1 MQEAEQNYGRMIIR
15 RIKRRIPV
23 SNGSK
28 RRWLRPVFILFFCLA
43 FAGLIVFANF
53 YNNCRKVVNAHLQS
67 ERWSLPSTIYA
78 DAPMLYAGMP
88 LKQSWLVEYLQR
100 INYQKT
106 DEALPQTGQYAV
118 LKKGLAFRKRALFM
132 KQPRLPA
139 VLVSFDNV
147 GVASIT
153 NLDSKEDLPAFD
165 LEPAAISSLFGS
177 EWEKRTL
184 VRYGDLPPHLIKAVL
199 AIEDRRFYQHSGI
212 DPKAI
217 LRAIVNDVF
226 GKKQLQG
233 GSTITQQLVKNFYL
247 TPQRTLRRKISEAMM
262 AFIMEQ
268 KQTKNEILEMYL
280 NEIYLGQRGAMSIN
294 GVGEASLLF
303 FRKDVQ
309 HISVPEAAFLAGLI
323 QAPNS
328 YNPYK
333 NPAQARSRRD
343 TVLLAMKNTGALKP
357 DEYAKYVKVPLVV
370 HPYDARINLAP
381 YFGDVVKSQLLDK
394 YKEETI
400 YTQNLHVFT
409 TLDLDMQ
416 RLAEEVLF
424 KGLNEIDKVRFKR
437 TKQNVQGCL
446 IAIEPQT
453 GYIRAFVGGRS
464 YSKSQFDRIS
474 QASRQPG
481 SIFKPVVYAAA
492 MEKAFQQKQS
502 RVFTPASIVVDEPWI
517 LHYSNQT
524 WEPKNY
530 DGQYHGTTTLRNAL
544 AQSMNVATA
553 KLAIDVGLKDIADLG
568 KKLGFTSVKPYPSL
582 ALGAFEVS
590 PWQVAT
596 AYTVFANGGV
606 KTELRTV
613 QRVTGADGKT
623 LERSQI
629 GVERILH
636 PQTAYIITD
645 MMETV
650 ISSGTGAPVRKW
662 GFTRPAAGKTGTTDE
677 YRDAW
682 FVGYTP
688 NLLCVVWTGYD
699 DNTPIKM
706 TGAQAALPIWV
717 QFMKKALQSMPSEEF
732 ASPQGVS
739 VRMIDPLTGQL
750 ATEDCPSAIPEKF
763 VVGTEP
769 SQTCEEHGSRWWDI
783 FG

>member
-1 MQEAEQNYGRMIIR
+1 MWEAAVNFVRMMIR
-15 RIKRRIPV
+15 RVKRLVPA
-23 SNGSK
+23 SNGS
-28 RRWLRPVFILFFCLA
+28 RGWLKAVFFLFVCFTIVA
-43 FAGLIVFANF
+43 LIFTFQLYFSCKKIVD
-53 YNNCRKVVNAHLQS
+53 AHLKTD
-67 ERWSLPSTIYA
+67 RWSLPSTIYA
-78 DAPMLYAGMP
+78 DAPMLYEGMP
-88 LKQSWLVEYLQR
+88 LKEAWLVEYLQR
-100 INYQKT
+100 LNYQKT
-106 DEALPQTGQYAV
+106 TDSSPGTAQFAV
-118 LKKGLAFRKRALFM
+118 LKNGIAFKKRALF
-132 KQPRLPA
+132 KTQSKIAP
-139 VLVSFDNV
+139 VLIQFEKDGISKILNVDN
-147 GVASIT
+147 
-153 NLDSKEDLPAFD
+153 KEELPAFD

-184 VRYGDLPPHLIKAVL
+184 IQFQDLPKPLVQAVI
-199 AIEDRRFYQHSGI
+199 AIEDRRFYQHGAI
-212 DPKAI
+212 DVKAI
-217 LRAIVNDVF
+217 VRAIVNDLM
-226 GKKQLQG
+226 GRKQLQG

-247 TPQRTLRRKISEAMM
+247 TPARTIRRKLSEAMM
-262 AFIMEQ
+262 AWIMERRQ
-268 KQTKNEILEMYL
+268 SKDEILEMYL

-309 HISVPEAAFLAGLI
+309 HITTPEAALLAGLI
-323 QAPNS
+323 QAPNL

-333 NPAQARSRRD
+333 NPVQARSRRD
-343 TVLLAMKNTGALKP
+343 TVLLAMKNTGALSDK
-357 DEYAKYVKVPLVV
+357 EYEQHVKVPLVV
-370 HPYDARINLAP
+370 HPYDARVNLAP

-394 YKEETI
+394 YKEDTI
-400 YTQNLHVFT
+400 YTQNLHIFT

-416 RLAEEVLF
+416 RYAEESLS
-424 KGLNEIDKVRFKR
+424 KGLAEIDKLRFKR
-437 TKQNVQGCL
+437 TKQNAQGCL

-474 QASRQPG
+474 KASRQPG
-481 SIFKPVVYAAA
+481 SVFKPVVYATAL
-492 MEKAFQQKQS
+492 EQAFAGKS
-502 RVFTPASIVVDEPWI
+502 RVFTPATIVVDEPWT
-517 LHYSNQT
+517 LHYANQT

-530 DGQYHGTTTLRNAL
+530 DGQYHGSTTLRNAL

-553 KLAIDVGLKDIADLG
+553 KLAMDVGLKEIANLG
-568 KKLGFTSVKPYPSL
+568 KNLGFESVKPFPSL

-596 AYTVFANGGV
+596 AFTVFANGGV

-613 QRVTGADGKT
+613 KKVAGADGKT

-629 GVERILH
+629 EVERVLH
-636 PQTAYIITD
+636 PQTAYILTD

-650 ISSGTGAPVRKW
+650 LSSGTGAPVRRW

-706 TGAQAALPIWV
+706 TGAQAALPIWA
-717 QFMKKALQSMPSEEF
+717 QFMKKAVQNLPAEDF
-732 ASPQGVS
+732 ASPQGV
-739 VRMIDPLTGQL
+739 VVVMIDPMTGQL
-750 ATEDCPSAIPEKF
+750 ATEDCPSAVPEKF
-763 VVGTEP
+763 VSGTEP
-769 SQTCEEHGSRWWDI
+769 TQTCQEHSSHWWKI

>member
-1 MQEAEQNYGRMIIR
+1 MWEAAVNFVRMMIR
-15 RIKRRIPV
+15 RVTRIVP
-23 SNGSK
+23 SSRGSS
-28 RRWLRPVFILFFCLA
+28 RWLKAFFYLFVCFVIVVLVFTLQLYFSCRN
-43 FAGLIVFANF
+43 IVD
-53 YNNCRKVVNAHLQS
+53 AHLKTD
-67 ERWSLPSTIYA
+67 RWSLPSTIYA
-78 DAPMLYAGMP
+78 DAPMLYEGMP
-88 LKQSWLVEYLQR
+88 LKQAWLVEYLQR
-100 INYQKT
+100 LNYQKT
-106 DEALPQTGQYAV
+106 EDASPEIAQFAV
-118 LKKGLAFRKRALFM
+118 LKNGIAFRKRALF
-132 KQPRLPA
+132 KTQSAIPP
-139 VLVSFDNV
+139 VLVQFDKDGISKIIN
-147 GVASIT
+147 IT
-153 NLDSKEDLPAFD
+153 GKDELAAFE

-184 VRYGDLPPHLIKAVL
+184 IQFNELPKHLTQAVVS
-199 AIEDRRFYQHSGI
+199 IEDRRFYQHGGI
-212 DPKAI
+212 DFKAI
-217 LRAIVNDVF
+217 VRAIVNDVM
-226 GKKQLQG
+226 GRKQLQG

-247 TPQRTLRRKISEAMM
+247 TPARTIRRKLSEAMM
-262 AFIMEQ
+262 AWIMERR
-268 KQTKNEILEMYL
+268 QTKNEILEMYL

-303 FRKDVQ
+303 FRKDVT
-309 HISVPEAAFLAGLI
+309 HITVPEAAMLAGLI
-323 QAPNS
+323 QAPNY

-333 NPAQARSRRD
+333 NPSQARSRRD
-343 TVLLAMKNTGALKP
+343 TVLLAMKNTGALS
-357 DEYAKYVKVPLVV
+357 DEEYEKYVKVPMVV
-370 HPYDARINLAP
+370 HPFDARINLAP

-394 YKEETI
+394 YKEEMI
-400 YTQNLHVFT
+400 YTQNLHIFT

-416 RLAEEVLF
+416 RYAEESLS
-424 KGLNEIDKVRFKR
+424 KGLDDIDKLRFKR
-437 TKQNVQGCL
+437 TKQNAQGCL

-453 GYIRAFVGGRS
+453 GYIRAFIGGRS

-474 QASRQPG
+474 SANRQPG
-481 SIFKPVVYAAA
+481 SVFKPVVYATAL
-492 MEKAFQQKQS
+492 EQAFAQKS
-502 RVFTPASIVVDEPWI
+502 RVYTPATIVVDEPWT
-517 LHYSNQT
+517 LHYANQT

-530 DGQYHGTTTLRNAL
+530 DGQYHGSTTLRNAL

-553 KLAIDVGLKDIADLG
+553 KLAMDVGLKEIAGLG
-568 KKLGFTSVKPYPSL
+568 KKLGFESVKPYPSL

-596 AYTVFANGGV
+596 AFTVFANGGV

-613 QRVTGADGKT
+613 KKVTGADGKT

-629 GVERILH
+629 EVEKVLH
-636 PQTAYIITD
+636 PQTAYILTD

-650 ISSGTGAPVRKW
+650 ISSGTGAPVRRW

-717 QFMKKALQSMPSEEF
+717 QFMKKATQNLPAEDF
-732 ASPQGVS
+732 ASPQGV
-739 VRMIDPLTGQL
+739 VIAMIDPMTGQL
-750 ATEDCPSAIPEKF
+750 ATEDCPSAVPEKF
-763 VVGTEP
+763 ISGTEP
-769 SQTCEEHGSRWWDI
+769 TQTCQEHSSHWWKI

>member
-1 MQEAEQNYGRMIIR
+1 MWEAAVHYLRMMIR
-15 RIKRRIPV
+15 RVTRLVPV
-23 SNGSK
+23 SNGFKSK
-28 RRWLRPVFILFFCLA
+28 WLKAAFIVFVCLALSGFILFLQ
-43 FAGLIVFANF
+43 LYI
-53 YNNCRKVVNAHLQS
+53 NCRKVVEAHLKTD
-67 ERWSLPSTIYA
+67 RWSLPSTIYA
-78 DAPMLYAGMP
+78 DAPLLYEGMP
-88 LKQSWLVEYLQR
+88 LKQAWLVEYLQR
-100 INYQKT
+100 LNYQKT
-106 DEALPQTGQYAV
+106 AHDSPQTGQYAV
-118 LKKGLAFRKRALFM
+118 LKKGIAFRKRLLF
-132 KQPRLPA
+132 KNQSKVWP
-139 VLVSFDNV
+139 VLIQFDNS
-147 GVASIT
+147 GVSKIV
-153 NLDSKEDLPAFD
+153 NLDADEDLPAIE

-184 VRYGDLPPHLIKAVL
+184 VQFQELPRPLIQAVL
-199 AIEDRRFYQHSGI
+199 AIEDRRFYKHGGV
-212 DPKAI
+212 DFKAI
-217 LRAIVNDVF
+217 IRAIINDLM
-226 GKKQLQG
+226 GRKQFQG

-247 TPQRTLRRKISEAMM
+247 SPERTIRRKISEAMM
-262 AFIMEQ
+262 AWLMERR
-268 KQTKNEILEMYL
+268 QTKDEILEMYL

-323 QAPNS
+323 KAPNL
-328 YNPYK
+328 YNPYR
-333 NPAQARSRRD
+333 NPAQARARRD
-343 TVLLAMKNTGALKP
+343 TVLLAMKNTGSLTEEQYK
-357 DEYAKYVKVPLVV
+357 KYVKVPVVV

-381 YFGDVVKSQLLDK
+381 YFGDVVKGQLLDK

-400 YTQNLHVFT
+400 YTQNLHIFT

-416 RLAEEVLF
+416 RFAEESLN
-424 KGLNEIDKVRFKR
+424 KGLVEIDKLRFKR

-464 YSKSQFDRIS
+464 YSRSQFDRIS
-474 QASRQPG
+474 RASRQPG
-481 SIFKPVVYAAA
+481 SIFKPVVYATAL
-492 MEKAFQQKQS
+492 EQAFAQKT
-502 RVFTPASIVVDEPWI
+502 RVFTPATIVVDEPWI
-517 LHYSNQT
+517 LHYANQT

-530 DGQYHGTTTLRNAL
+530 DGQYHGSTTLRNAL

-553 KLAIDVGLKDIADLG
+553 KLAIEVGLKEIAKLG
-568 KKLGFTSVKPYPSL
+568 KKLGFESVKPYPSL

-596 AYTVFANGGV
+596 AFTVFANGGV

-613 QRVTGADGKT
+613 KKVTGADGKT

-629 GVERILH
+629 GVEHVLH

-650 ISSGTGAPVRKW
+650 LSSGTGAPVRRW

-717 QFMKKALQSMPSEEF
+717 QFMKKALQNLPAEDFS
-732 ASPQGVS
+732 SPQGVM
-739 VRMIDPLTGQL
+739 VVMIDPLTGQR
-750 ATEDCPSAIPEKF
+750 ATEDCPAGIPEKF
-763 VVGTEP
+763 VAGTEP
-769 SQTCEEHGSRWWDI
+769 MQICEEHSSHWWNI